1 MLACKELRDQ
11 INMTKTIKTENSE
24 DSSKFDSERAERLL
38 LRISQLKKMNTAIM
52 EELFFND
59 AIGNVQIDS
68 IIPSIIGSDSN
79 ELTNNNND
87 NNNNND

>member
-1 MLACKELRDQ
+1 MLACKELHDQ
-11 INMTKTIKTENSE
+11 INKAKTSEDENSY
-24 DSSKFDSERAERLL
+24 DSKFDSERAERLIF
-38 LRISQLKKMNTAIM
+38 RISQLKKMNTAII

-79 ELTNNNND
+79 NNID
-87 NNNNND
+87 